1 MIIDGFAGELIAPGD
16 EEYDRTRRVWNAAF
30 DRFPA
35 LIARARGTADV
46 AAVIRY
52 ARERGLPL
60 SVRSSGHS
68 AAGLAV
74 ADDAL
79 MLDLSGMKAVA
90 VDPAARTAT
99 AAAGLTWAELD
110 AATQARGLAVTGAA
124 LGSVGIAGMTLGG
137 GIGRLDRL
145 AGLSC
150 DNLTA
155 AEVVTADGSILRA
168 SAAENPDLLWA
179 LRGGG
184 GNFGVVTSLTYRLHP
199 VTTAWGGI
207 LGYTFDHAAE
217 VLQAYAHASEHAPD
231 TLALYA
237 ALRTAP
243 PLPFILERLHGQPAA
258 ALLAFCFGTA
268 DEHPERAVAAVRALL
283 PPPAADATGPMT
295 YLGTQRMGEG
305 IAPEGMHHGET
316 AEWLRLL
323 DDTAIKA
330 LVSAAAEATSPQS
343 AIKAL
348 VTAAA
353 EATSPRSA
361 ISIKGMGGA
370 TARVPA
376 GQTAGP
382 PRPRD
387 GAGRSA

>member
-1 MIIDGFAGELIAPGD
+1 MEYRALGRTGVQVSELCLGCMMFGRRTGAEDSYGIID
-16 EEYDRTRRVWNAAF
+16 
-30 DRFPA
+30 
-35 LIARARGTADV
+35 RA
-46 AAVIRY
+46 
-52 ARERGLPL
+52 
-60 SVRSSGHS
+60 
-68 AAGLAV
+68 
-74 ADDAL
+74 
-79 MLDLSGMKAVA
+79 
-90 VDPAARTAT
+90 
-99 AAAGLTWAELD
+99 LD
-110 AATQARGLAVTGAA
+110 AGINFLDTANVYGRG
-124 LGSVGIAGMTLGG
+124 
-137 GIGRLDRL
+137 
-145 AGLSC
+145 
-150 DNLTA
+150 
-155 AEVVTADGSILRA
+155 A
-168 SAAENPDLLWA
+168 SE
-179 LRGGG
+179 
-184 GNFGVVTSLTYRLHP
+184 
-199 VTTAWGGI
+199 TAWGGI

-237 ALRTAP
+237 ALMTAP